1 MRILDRYL
9 AGQLVVPFL
18 IGVGTFAVILLGDEA
33 RKLGEMLSGSVSF
46 GLIVRYLAYNA
57 PQALAWSLPVGTLVG
72 VAMAVTSQARAGETI
87 AMRTG
92 GISFA
97 RICLPFLAFA
107 ALATAMSFLL
117 TEKVVPSAM
126 RQAHEVFRQMTY
138 SQPVVRE
145 EHNVFFRDEQGRIF
159 YIRHMNASRNELQDI
174 TIWTLGGQGWPT
186 TITAARR
193 ASLQGRRWTLHD
205 GATVT
210 LTVDGRQMKKIER
223 FASRQIVLWKAL
235 QDYYT
240 EHRTPY
246 EMSTSELERLV
257 RTMEQAGA
265 QPYEL
270 KTQLQFKY
278 SIPVACLVFALV
290 AAPLAD
296 RFAHHG
302 AFMGILIAVLVV
314 FLYNGIRSWGLV
326 FGMTGVLN
334 PVLAAWAQNI
344 IFGSLG
350 LVLLWR
356 HK

>member
-210 LTVDGRQMKKIER
+210 LTADGRQMKKIER

-257 RTMEQAGA
+257 LRTED
-265 QPYEL
+265 
-270 KTQLQFKY
+270 
-278 SIPVACLVFALV
+278 PVAIQVLDPRGMPGLRPGGCSTGGPLCPSRRVHGDTDRGSGGVLVQRDTLLGVGIRDDGSAEPGAGCVGAEYHLRQLGSGSAV
-290 AAPLAD
+290 AA
-296 RFAHHG
+296 
-302 AFMGILIAVLVV
+302 
-314 FLYNGIRSWGLV
+314 
-326 FGMTGVLN
+326 
-334 PVLAAWAQNI
+334 
-344 IFGSLG
+344 
-350 LVLLWR
+350 
-356 HK
+356 